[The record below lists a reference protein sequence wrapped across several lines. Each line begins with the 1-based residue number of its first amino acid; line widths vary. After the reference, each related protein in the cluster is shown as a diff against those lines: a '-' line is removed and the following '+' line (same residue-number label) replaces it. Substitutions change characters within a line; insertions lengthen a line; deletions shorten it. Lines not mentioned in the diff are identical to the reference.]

1 MKTLKILCLIPLIL
15 LALGILSFCL
25 ACILET
31 PLNRSSLYEF
41 FAVIGL
47 VLLFIGWL
55 PSFCLSLATLIIS
68 TRKQMR
74 KYIEFAVVD
83 IVISVLWFI
92 LSMLMFMG
100 GMSV

>member
-31 PLNRSSLYEF
+31 PLNRSGIYEL
-41 FAVIGL
+41 FAILGIL
-47 VLLFIGWL
+47 LLFIGWL
-55 PSFCLSLATLIIS
+55 PAFCLSLAALLIS